1 MRSEKP
7 QDPNISL
14 FLLWSPGWVF
24 EYQFLLRKKCQ
35 PVVFGFSPWS
45 KMDIGFLNIH
55 PGLHWKA
62 FATGLRQSDW
72 WLGRLESLV
81 GWVATIIYY
90 SLPFN
95 IQRGLSVIYHH
106 YLPNVNVPFRIF
118 RSPFN
123 YHSSGHPFGN
133 NISLEDLVCFD
144 FSNAWRFTSFFGSCG
159 LYLRLFEAYSTSAL
173 NVQERVSSDCGWK
186 ETRHIW
192 TEILYSSQIIDIT
205 CINMCISLICLSVY
219 LEVI

>member
-1 MRSEKP
+1 MGVP
-7 QDPNISL
+7 YMGVGWPAMNIGSKHISFSSL
-14 FLLWSPGWVF
+14 ESWMSFWIWVF
-24 EYQFLLRKKCQ
+24 FREKTCR
-35 PVVFGFSPWS
+35 PVVFGFSSSS

-81 GWVATIIYY
+81 GCVAAIIYY

-95 IQRGLSVIYHH
+95 IQRGLSVTYHH
-106 YLPNVNVPFRIF
+106 YLPNVNAPFRIF

-173 NVQERVSSDCGWK
+173 DFQERVSSDCGWK
-186 ETRHIW
+186 ETRHI
-192 TEILYSSQIIDIT
+192 YMNSD
-205 CINMCISLICLSVY
+205 LIF
-219 LEVI
+219 